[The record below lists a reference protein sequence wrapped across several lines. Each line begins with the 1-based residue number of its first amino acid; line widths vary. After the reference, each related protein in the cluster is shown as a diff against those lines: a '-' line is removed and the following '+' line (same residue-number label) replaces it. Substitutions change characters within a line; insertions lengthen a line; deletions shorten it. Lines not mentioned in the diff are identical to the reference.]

1 MRILDYVSAQNWV
14 EEYRTG
20 VSNTSADTI
29 AGAYE
34 QCVMSTY
41 MRDSKWTI
49 LGCLPVSYD
58 TPIWRERAKEI
69 RTRLDNKSIYW

>member
-20 VSNTSADTI
+20 LSNTSAETI
-29 AGAYE
+29 AGAYR
-34 QCVMSTY
+34 QSATDRFR
-41 MRDSKWTI
+41 RDSKWAI